1 MRKPNRLPHLQ
12 HSAMNAQ
19 STIVRF
25 LTALLAASAIVLSL
39 QACSSTDEKKN
50 PNYSEARIGTLY
62 NQAMDLLLA
71 QQYKES
77 AKLFDDVDRQH
88 PYSRWANRA
97 QLMSAYAK
105 YRDKKYDDSIIALD
119 RFIQLHPNSRDIAYA
134 RYLKG
139 QAYYEQI
146 KDVRRDQS
154 AARQSMQS
162 FEELVR
168 RNPDSRYTRDARRKI
183 DLVRDHLA
191 GKEMDVGRFYLK
203 RNRQLAAIGRFRT
216 VVEKYQTT
224 SHVPE
229 ALYRLSAAYAALGVT
244 EEARKIAA
252 VLGYNYPASE
262 WYIDSYSVVTG
273 KEIKRGKPLKKPV
286 SFTRKVLR
294 WLF

>member
-1 MRKPNRLPHLQ
+1 
-12 HSAMNAQ
+12 MNTQ
-19 STIVRF
+19 PSILRF
-25 LTALLAASAIVLSL
+25 LSALLVASAIVLSL
-39 QACSSTDEKKN
+39 QACSSTDEKKKA
-50 PNYSEARIGTLY
+50 NYSEAKVGTLY

-71 QQYKES
+71 QRYKDS
-77 AKLFDDVDRQH
+77 AAKFDDVDRQH
-88 PYSRWANRA
+88 PYSRWASRA

-119 RFIQLHPNSRDIAYA
+119 RFIQLHPNSRNIAYA

-146 KDVRRDQS
+146 KDIRRDQG
-154 AARQSMQS
+154 AARQSMKS

-168 RNPDSRYTRDARRKI
+168 RNPDSRYARDARRKL

-229 ALYRLSAAYAALGVT
+229 ALYRLTAAYAALGIT
-244 EEARKIAA
+244 DEARKIAA

-273 KEIKRGKPLKKPV
+273 KKIKRGKPLEKPV

>member
-1 MRKPNRLPHLQ
+1 
-12 HSAMNAQ
+12 MN
-19 STIVRF
+19 TPGKFVRV
-25 LTALLAASAIVLSL
+25 LTALLAAAAIVVSL
-39 QACSSTDEKKN
+39 QACSSSDKKKK
-50 PNYSEARIGTLY
+50 PNYSEAKVGTLY

-71 QQYKES
+71 QRYKDS
-77 AKLFDDVDRQH
+77 AAKFDDVDRQH
-88 PYSRWANRA
+88 PYSRWASRA

-105 YRDKKYDDSIIALD
+105 YREKKYDDSIIALD
-119 RFIQLHPNSRDIAYA
+119 RFIQLHPNSRQIAYA

-139 QAYYEQI
+139 LAYFEQI
-146 KDVRRDQS
+146 KDIRRDQS
-154 AARQSMQS
+154 AARQSAKS

-168 RNPDSRYTRDARRKI
+168 RNPNSRYARDARRKI
-183 DLVRDHLA
+183 DQVRNHLA

-229 ALYRLSAAYAALGVT
+229 ALYRLSAAYSALGVT
-244 EEARKIAA
+244 DEARKIAA

-262 WYIDSYSVVTG
+262 WYIDSFSAVTG
-273 KEIKRGKPLKKPV
+273 KEIDRGKPLEKPV
-286 SFTRKVLR
+286 SFTRRVLR

>member
-1 MRKPNRLPHLQ
+1 
-12 HSAMNAQ
+12 MNTQ
-19 STIVRF
+19 RTITRI
-25 LTALLAASAIVLSL
+25 LTALMVASAIVLSL
-39 QACSSTDEKKN
+39 QACSSKDDKKKA
-50 PNYSEARIGTLY
+50 NYSEARVGTLY

-71 QQYKES
+71 QSYKNAA
-77 AKLFDDVDRQH
+77 AKFDDVDRQH
-88 PYSRWANRA
+88 PYSQWANRA

-105 YRDKKYDDSIIALD
+105 YRDKKYDDSIIGLD
-119 RFIQLHPNSRDIAYA
+119 RFIQLHPNSRNIAYA

-146 KDVRRDQS
+146 KDIRRDQS
-154 AARQSMQS
+154 AARQSMKS

-168 RNPDSRYTRDARRKI
+168 RNPNSRYARDARRKI

-229 ALYRLSAAYAALGVT
+229 ALYRLTAAYAALGVT
-244 EEARKIAA
+244 DEARKIAA

-273 KEIKRGKPLKKPV
+273 KEIKRGKPLEKPV

>member
-1 MRKPNRLPHLQ
+1 
-12 HSAMNAQ
+12 MNAQ
-19 STIVRF
+19 SSILRF

-39 QACSSTDEKKN
+39 QACSSKDDKKKA
-50 PNYSEARIGTLY
+50 NYSEARVGTLY

-71 QQYKES
+71 QSYKNAA
-77 AKLFDDVDRQH
+77 AKFDDVDRQH
-88 PYSRWANRA
+88 PYSQWANRA

-105 YRDKKYDDSIIALD
+105 YRDKKYDDSIIGLD
-119 RFIQLHPNSRDIAYA
+119 RFIQLHPNSRNIAYA

-146 KDVRRDQS
+146 KDIRRDQS
-154 AARQSMQS
+154 AARQAMRS

-168 RNPDSRYTRDARRKI
+168 RNPDSRYSRDARRKI
-183 DLVRDHLA
+183 DLVRDHIA

-273 KEIKRGKPLKKPV
+273 KEIKRGKPLEKPV

>member
-1 MRKPNRLPHLQ
+1 
-12 HSAMNAQ
+12 MNAQ
-19 STIVRF
+19 SSIVRF

-39 QACSSTDEKKN
+39 QACGLSDDKKK
-50 PNYSEARIGTLY
+50 PNYAEANVGTLY

-71 QQYKES
+71 QRYKES
-77 AKLFDDVDRQH
+77 AAKFDDVDRQH
-88 PYSRWANRA
+88 PYSRWASRA
-97 QLMSAYAK
+97 QLMAAYAK
-105 YRDKKYDDSIIALD
+105 YRDKKYDDAIIALD

-146 KDVRRDQS
+146 KDIRRDQS
-154 AARQSMQS
+154 AARQAMRS

-168 RNPDSRYTRDARRKI
+168 RNPDSRYSRDARRKI
-183 DLVRDHLA
+183 DLVRDHIA

-273 KEIKRGKPLKKPV
+273 KEIKRGKPLEKPV

>member
-1 MRKPNRLPHLQ
+1 
-12 HSAMNAQ
+12 MNAQ
-19 STIVRF
+19 SSIVRF

-39 QACSSTDEKKN
+39 QACGSSDDKKK
-50 PNYSEARIGTLY
+50 PNYAEANVGTLY

-71 QQYKES
+71 QRYKES
-77 AKLFDDVDRQH
+77 AAKFDDVDRQH
-88 PYSRWANRA
+88 PYSRWASRA
-97 QLMSAYAK
+97 QLMAAYAK
-105 YRDKKYDDSIIALD
+105 YRDKKYDDAIIALD

-146 KDVRRDQS
+146 KDIRRDQS
-154 AARQSMQS
+154 AARQAMRS

-168 RNPDSRYTRDARRKI
+168 RNPDSRYSRDARRKI
-183 DLVRDHLA
+183 DLVRDHIA

-273 KEIKRGKPLKKPV
+273 KEIKRGKPLEKPV

>member
-1 MRKPNRLPHLQ
+1 
-12 HSAMNAQ
+12 MNAQ
-19 STIVRF
+19 SSIVRF

-39 QACSSTDEKKN
+39 QACGSSDDKKK
-50 PNYSEARIGTLY
+50 PNYAEANVGTLY

-71 QQYKES
+71 QRYKES
-77 AKLFDDVDRQH
+77 AAKFADVDRQH
-88 PYSRWANRA
+88 PYSRWASRA
-97 QLMSAYAK
+97 QLMAAYAK
-105 YRDKKYDDSIIALD
+105 YRDKKYDDAIIALD
-119 RFIQLHPNSRDIAYA
+119 RFIQLHPNSSDIAYD

-146 KDVRRDQS
+146 KDIRRDQS
-154 AARQSMQS
+154 AARQAMRS

-168 RNPDSRYTRDARRKI
+168 RNPDSRYSRDARRKI
-183 DLVRDHLA
+183 DLVRDHIA

-273 KEIKRGKPLKKPV
+273 KEIKRGKPLEKPV

>member
-1 MRKPNRLPHLQ
+1 MISLRTFSRY
-12 HSAMNAQ
+12 
-19 STIVRF
+19 
-25 LTALLAASAIVLSL
+25 LTALLATSVVVLSL
-39 QACSSTDEKKN
+39 QACSSSDKDKK
-50 PNYSEARIGTLY
+50 PNYSETRVDTLY
-62 NQAMDLLLA
+62 NRAMDLLLA
-71 QQYKES
+71 QRYTES
-77 AKLFDDVDRQH
+77 AKIFDDVDRQH
-88 PYSRWANRA
+88 PYSRWASRA

-119 RFIQLHPNSRDIAYA
+119 RFIQLHPNSNNIAYA

-146 KDVRRDQS
+146 KDIRRDQR
-154 AARQSMQS
+154 AARQSAKS

-168 RNPDSRYTRDARRKI
+168 RNPESRYARDARRKI

-229 ALYRLSAAYAALGVT
+229 ALYRLTAAYAALGIT
-244 EEARKIAA
+244 DESRKIAA

-273 KEIKRGKPLKKPV
+273 KKLKRDKPLEKPV

>member
-1 MRKPNRLPHLQ
+1 
-12 HSAMNAQ
+12 MNAQ
-19 STIVRF
+19 SAIIRM
-25 LTALLAASAIVLSL
+25 LTAFLMASAIVLSL
-39 QACSSTDEKKN
+39 SACASKDDKKK
-50 PNYSEARIGTLY
+50 PNYSETQVGTLY

-71 QQYKES
+71 QRYKES
-77 AKLFDDVDRQH
+77 AAKFDDVDRQH
-88 PYSRWANRA
+88 PYSQWANRA

-105 YRDKKYDDSIIALD
+105 YRNKKYDDSIIALD
-119 RFIQLHPNSRDIAYA
+119 RFIQLHPNSRNIAYA

-154 AARQSMQS
+154 AARQSMKS

-168 RNPDSRYTRDARRKI
+168 RNPDSRYARDARRKI

-229 ALYRLSAAYAALGVT
+229 ALYRLTAAYAALGIT
-244 EEARKIAA
+244 DEARKIAA

-273 KEIKRGKPLKKPV
+273 KEIERGKSFEKPV

>member
-1 MRKPNRLPHLQ
+1 
-12 HSAMNAQ
+12 MNARH
-19 STIVRF
+19 TITRL
-25 LTALLAASAIVLSL
+25 LTALVAASALVLSL
-39 QACSSTDEKKN
+39 QACGSTDKSKK
-50 PNYSEARIGTLY
+50 PDYSQAEIGTLY

-71 QQYKES
+71 QRYKES
-77 AKLFDDVDRQH
+77 AAKFDDVDRQY
-88 PYSRWANRA
+88 PYSRWASRA

-105 YRDKKYDDSIIALD
+105 YRDKKYDDSIIAID
-119 RFIQLHPNSRDIAYA
+119 RFIQLHPNSRNIAYA

-154 AARQSMQS
+154 AARQSMRS

-168 RNPDSRYTRDARRKI
+168 RNPDSRYARDARRKI

-191 GKEMDVGRFYLK
+191 GKEMNVGRFYLK

-229 ALYRLSAAYAALGVT
+229 ALYRLSAAYTALGVT

-273 KEIKRGKPLKKPV
+273 KQIKRGKSLKKPI

>member
-1 MRKPNRLPHLQ
+1 MREPNRLPHLQ
-12 HSAMNAQ
+12 HRAMNTRY
-19 STIVRF
+19 TITRL
-25 LTALLAASAIVLSL
+25 LTALVAASAIVLSL
-39 QACSSTDEKKN
+39 QACGSTDKSKK
-50 PNYSEARIGTLY
+50 PDYSQAEIGTLY

-71 QQYKES
+71 QRYKQS
-77 AKLFDDVDRQH
+77 AAKFDDVDRQH
-88 PYSRWANRA
+88 PYSRWASRA

-105 YRDKKYDDSIIALD
+105 YRDKKYDDAIIAID
-119 RFIQLHPNSRDIAYA
+119 RFIQLHPNSRNIAYA

-146 KDVRRDQS
+146 KDVRRDQG
-154 AARQSMQS
+154 AARQSMRS

-168 RNPDSRYTRDARRKI
+168 RNPDSRYARDARRKI

-191 GKEMDVGRFYLK
+191 GKEMNVGRFYLK
-203 RNRQLAAIGRFRT
+203 RNRQLAAIGRFKT

-229 ALYRLSAAYAALGVT
+229 ALYRLSAAYTALGVT

-262 WYIDSYSVVTG
+262 WYIDSYSAVTG
-273 KEIKRGKPLKKPV
+273 KEIKRGKPLKKPI

>member
-1 MRKPNRLPHLQ
+1 MKTHPSIL
-12 HSAMNAQ
+12 
-19 STIVRF
+19 RF
-25 LTALLAASAIVLSL
+25 LSALFVASAIVLSL
-39 QACSSTDEKKN
+39 QACSSTDDKKKA
-50 PNYSEARIGTLY
+50 NYSEAKVGTLY

-71 QQYKES
+71 QRYKDS
-77 AKLFDDVDRQH
+77 AAKFDDVDRQH
-88 PYSRWANRA
+88 PYSRWASRA

-119 RFIQLHPNSRDIAYA
+119 RFIQLHPNSRNIAYA

-146 KDVRRDQS
+146 KDIRRDQG
-154 AARQSMQS
+154 AARQSMKS

-168 RNPDSRYTRDARRKI
+168 RNPDSRYARDARRKL

-229 ALYRLSAAYAALGVT
+229 ALYRLTAAYAALGIT
-244 EEARKIAA
+244 DEARKIAA

-273 KEIKRGKPLKKPV
+273 KEIKRGKPLEKPV